1 MGLRKLKEYRKAPQM
16 RILKYEAEEK
26 TKFPPWM
33 IVVLMIALI
42 GGISFFVNQSEN
54 ADDETL
60 EEFVEKAKENKS
72 EKRYYQLAKIPYELV
87 EQLNEITDKDLK
99 GFSFSITTDAIRHI
113 EKKHNEE
120 NERVKGQKG
129 ITLQDYSIIADI
141 LLHPDFISNE
151 ENAKNGA
158 QTLRFT
164 KSNHTIITQV
174 FTKKKTISVVT
185 YYIKTSKP

>member
-16 RILKYEAEEK
+16 RVLKYEPEEK
-26 TKFPPWM
+26 TKFLPWM
-33 IVVLMIALI
+33 VVLMIVLVGSALFVVN
-42 GGISFFVNQSEN
+42 ISGNS
-54 ADDETL
+54 DETL
-60 EEFVEKAKENKS
+60 EEFVENAKENKS
-72 EKRYYQLAKIPYELV
+72 EKRYYKLAKIPYELV
-87 EQLNEITDKDLK
+87 EQLKEITGRDLK

-120 NERVKGQKG
+120 NERIKEQKG
-129 ITLQDYSIIADI
+129 ITLQDYSIMADI
-141 LLHPDFISNE
+141 LLHPDFISKE

-164 KSNHTIITQV
+164 RNTHTVITQI
-174 FTKKKTISVVT
+174 FTKRKTISVVT